1 MKNIFSF
8 FLRLFVCLVAAKFIL
23 RVVAVDS
30 RTYLLG
36 LTALLTGNVYV
47 IDYLASR
54 ERRYSPRHSQQ
65 GSRGPAPVPNPEDPP
80 QPTPPPD
87 TK

>member
-1 MKNIFSF
+1 MRNIFSF

-23 RVVAVDS
+23 RVFEVDS

-54 ERRYSPRHSQQ
+54 ERRYSPRHPQQ
-65 GSRGPAPVPNPEDPP
+65 ESRGQAPVPNPEETSPHP
-80 QPTPPPD
+80 PPPD
-87 TK
+87 TE

>member
-65 GSRGPAPVPNPEDPP
+65 ESRGPAPVPNPEE
-80 QPTPPPD
+80 PPPNPPPP
-87 TK
+87 

>member
-23 RVVAVDS
+23 RVVAVDN

-65 GSRGPAPVPNPEDPP
+65 ESRGPAPVPNPEEPP
-80 QPTPPPD
+80 PNPPPPD

>member
-1 MKNIFSF
+1 MRYIFSF
-8 FLRLFVCLVAAKFIL
+8 FLRLFVCFVAAKFIL
-23 RVVAVDS
+23 GVFEADS

-54 ERRYSPRHSQQ
+54 ERRYSPRRPRQE
-65 GSRGPAPVPNPEDPP
+65 SRRPAPVPNPEETSPNPP
-80 QPTPPPD
+80 AS
-87 TK
+87 